1 MEQIFLVQLLFL
13 SSLIISLAA
22 VDITL
27 KNDDLIHSPFSEEL
41 GNDANLDGPK
51 VFTKEELSV
60 YDGTNPDLP
69 IYVAI
74 KGIVFDVSESKKAYG
89 PGGSYNK
96 FTGKDASRLKFVS
109 E

>member
-41 GNDANLDGPK
+41 ENDANLDGPK

-60 YDGTNPDLP
+60 YDGKN
-69 IYVAI
+69 
-74 KGIVFDVSESKKAYG
+74 VSNILYFEVG
-89 PGGSYNK
+89 
-96 FTGKDASRLKFVS
+96 
-109 E
+109 

>member
-1 MEQIFLVQLLFL
+1 MEQSFLVQLLFL

-41 GNDANLDGPK
+41 ENDANLDGPK

-60 YDGTNPDLP
+60 YDGKN
-69 IYVAI
+69 
-74 KGIVFDVSESKKAYG
+74 VSNILYFKVG
-89 PGGSYNK
+89 
-96 FTGKDASRLKFVS
+96 
-109 E
+109 